1 MNNRCDIEILVRSTE
16 IDVNGHVNN
25 AKYLEYLEWGRENWY
40 EQHGLDYARLKN
52 QGLVTVLVRI
62 SANYRR
68 EAIQNDKLRIST
80 HLTQVGNTSFT
91 MEQSITNHHENL
103 VLDAEVILVT
113 VDPISRNKVR
123 VPKSIRQLLPL

>member
-52 QGLVTVLVRI
+52 QGFVTVLVRI

>member
-1 MNNRCDIEILVRSTE
+1 MNNRADIEILVRSTE

-40 EQHGLDYARLKN
+40 EQHGLDYALLKN
-52 QGLVTVLVRI
+52 QGFVTVLVRI

-80 HLTQVGNTSFT
+80 HLTQAGNTSFT
-91 MEQSITNHHENL
+91 MEQSITNHHGNL

-113 VDPISRNKVR
+113 VDPITRNKVR
-123 VPKSIRQLLPL
+123 VPESIRQLLPL

>member
-1 MNNRCDIEILVRSTE
+1 MKNRADIEILVRSTE

-40 EQHGLDYARLKN
+40 EQHGLDYALLKN
-52 QGLVTVLVRI
+52 QGFVTVLVRI

-80 HLTQVGNTSFT
+80 HLTQASNTSFT
-91 MEQSITNHHENL
+91 MEQSITNHHGNL

-113 VDPISRNKVR
+113 VDPITRNKVR
-123 VPKSIRQLLPL
+123 VPESIRQLLPL